1 MEKLLICDICG
12 TSYADTEEKCPTCG
26 YARAFE
32 VETFY
37 SERPVVPHV
46 KVRGGRYSKKNVQ
59 KRLQELAEN
68 GLQQPDVQLVEDLEP
83 VNLDDIAVEETGAE
97 ETPVVQIPNLDETVE
112 EIREEPQEEPAE
124 EPVQEEPVE
133 EAQEEAE
140 ETVEEVQEEVVEEAF
155 PADSILDTIEFP
167 GEEESQEAPQEQEE
181 APVEASEEET
191 ETEDTAAEEETEI
204 LEEDIF
210 EAPVEQ
216 KKKGNLW
223 LNLALGFASVVFAL
237 SALYLVVTYA
247 VPAVKEMLPVADPTV
262 VATEAPTTEP
272 TEAEE
277 VLTLNYTTL
286 TFSQPDETNKIFAVG
301 IADQEIIWSTDDPD
315 VASVDDVGMVTAK
328 GPGTTTIHAVYG
340 ELEAVVT
347 VTCDFE

>member
-26 YARAFE
+26 YARAFDF
-32 VETFY
+32 ETLY
-37 SERPVVPHV
+37 SERPSVTHT
-46 KVRGGRYSKKNVQ
+46 KVRGGRYSKKNVM
-59 KRLQELAEN
+59 KRLQELDEQEKAAQSEMEM
-68 GLQQPDVQLVEDLEP
+68 QSEVEQEP
-83 VNLDDIAVEETGAE
+83 VEQVVVASTNEETI
-97 ETPVVQIPNLDETVE
+97 V
-112 EIREEPQEEPAE
+112 
-124 EPVQEEPVE
+124 PVE
-133 EAQEEAE
+133 EAVTDLEKVVAAAEALVAVPEQTLEEI
-140 ETVEEVQEEVVEEAF
+140 QEAF
-155 PADSILDTIEFP
+155 PAEPVAEAIDFEFP
-167 GEEESQEAPQEQEE
+167 EEESQEDDPEQEE
-181 APVEASEEET
+181 ALVLEIPEEIGFKE
-191 ETEDTAAEEETEI
+191 
-204 LEEDIF
+204 
-210 EAPVEQ
+210 EAPQEPEE
-216 KKKGNLW
+216 KPKGRNLW

-237 SALYLVVTYA
+237 SALYLMVTYA
-247 VPAVKEMLPVADPTV
+247 VPAVKQMLPAADPTV

-315 VASVDDVGMVTAK
+315 VASVDDAGMVTAK

>member
-26 YARAFE
+26 YARAFDLE
-32 VETFY
+32 SLY
-37 SERPVVPHV
+37 SERPSVTHT

-59 KRLQELAEN
+59 KRLQELEKAAQAKMEMQAE
-68 GLQQPDVQLVEDLEP
+68 
-83 VNLDDIAVEETGAE
+83 AE
-97 ETPVVQIPNLDETVE
+97 Q
-112 EIREEPQEEPAE
+112 
-124 EPVQEEPVE
+124 EPVE
-133 EAQEEAE
+133 EAPVEPVSEEIILPEEIVIPEEEVVVIPEEVAGDEEEIVESPEEESPAE
-140 ETVEEVQEEVVEEAF
+140 EEPAEIVEVIPEDVEEAF
-155 PADSILDTIEFP
+155 PAEPVAEAIDFEFP
-167 GEEESQEAPQEQEE
+167 EDEPQEAVQDQEEELVLEIPEEIGFQEE
-181 APVEASEEET
+181 VLQDSEKES
-191 ETEDTAAEEETEI
+191 
-204 LEEDIF
+204 
-210 EAPVEQ
+210 
-216 KKKGNLW
+216 KSRNLW

-237 SALYLVVTYA
+237 SALYLVITYA

-277 VLTLNYTTL
+277 VLVLNFTTL
-286 TFSQPDETNKIFAVG
+286 TFTRAEDSSKVFAIG
-301 IADQEIIWSTDDPD
+301 LSDREIVWSSDDAA
-315 VASVDDVGMVTAK
+315 VASVNEAGLITAV